1 MFPTSAILGTYWA
14 MIMIYN
20 FVFLT
25 FSLRIFHLKKPN
37 AEGQLVRNI
46 PWPCISLTISTRSK
60 APVHAPTEMAV
71 ACISC
76 LVVDWF
82 IDPCCRGVEIKVCL
96 VRLISW
102 VDVIVGDWKFGDPRI
117 PVIWCPCI
125 PRMSFRNT
133 AYLCKWYFSNALLP
147 VPEHGEIYVPL
158 RSWSIVVESFI
169 QIQNSE

>member
-117 PVIWCPCI
+117 PVIWCPCVFHECLSETLHTYVNDI
-125 PRMSFRNT
+125 SAMHYFRCRNMGK
-133 AYLCKWYFSNALLP
+133 YMCHFGL
-147 VPEHGEIYVPL
+147 G
-158 RSWSIVVESFI
+158 
-169 QIQNSE
+169 Q